1 MRDIL
6 TACRTKCRSK
16 SWNKV
21 GMKSILRN
29 IMCKIE
35 DADDDANK
43 KKKINV
49 FSLKICIPN
58 CKTECMLC

>member
-1 MRDIL
+1 MTDIL
-6 TACRTKCRSK
+6 TACQTKCRSK

-21 GMKSILRN
+21 GIKSILRN

-35 DADDDANK
+35 DADDMMQ

-58 CKTECMLC
+58 CKTEFMLC

>member
-6 TACRTKCRSK
+6 TACRTMCRSK

-21 GMKSILRN
+21 EIKSILRN

-35 DADDDANK
+35 DADDDAK
-43 KKKINV
+43 KKK
-49 FSLKICIPN
+49 S
-58 CKTECMLC
+58 MSSH

>member
-6 TACRTKCRSK
+6 TACQTKCRSK

-21 GMKSILRN
+21 GIKSILRN

-35 DADDDANK
+35 DADDMMQK
-43 KKKINV
+43 KNQCLLIENMYSK
-49 FSLKICIPN
+49 LQD
-58 CKTECMLC
+58 